1 MKKLKMQLQ
10 MFATAGVTKLE
21 NMVDPEVMAPM
32 ISAKLKDAI
41 VATPFAKVD
50 TTLQGRPGSTI
61 TVPKYLYIGDA
72 EDVAEGV
79 AVGVVKLETTTAE
92 YTIKKAMK
100 AVTITDEAILSGY
113 GNPVG
118 EANSQ
123 LGKSI
128 ANKVDNDVIEELMMA
143 SLRKTLEEPINYNG
157 VVDAIGVFNEE
168 ENVPKVMFINP
179 EQVTTLRKDTNF
191 ISNDKYNENVIMR
204 GEIGMIANTRIVPSR
219 KITLKTYEIVASTVT
234 GATEVTASNI
244 DTFEGKT
251 IRPVKV
257 GEYVKEADAPFYAN
271 PIVQL
276 RPESETGDETSAVT
290 IYLKRGVNVE
300 TERHTLNRTTDIS
313 VDEVY
318 AVALTDESKVVIAT
332 FPKTTTI

>member
-1 MKKLKMQLQ
+1 MEKLKLRLQ

-41 VATPFAKVD
+41 AATPFAKVD

-79 AVGVVKLETTTAE
+79 AVGVTKLETTTAE
-92 YTIKKAMK
+92 YSIKKAMK

-128 ANKVDNDVIEELMMA
+128 ANKVDNDVIDELLKA
-143 SLRKTLEEPINYNG
+143 QLKKTSDSPISYNG
-157 VVDAIGVFNEE
+157 VVDALGVFNEE
-168 ENVPKVMFINP
+168 ENVDKVMFVAP
-179 EQVTTLRKDTNF
+179 AQVTTLRKDPNF
-191 ISNDKYNENVIMR
+191 ISNDKYNMNVMIR
-204 GEIGMIANTRIVPSR
+204 GEIGMIGNTRIVPSR
-219 KITLKTYEIVASTVT
+219 KIALTK
-234 GATEVTASNI
+234 
-244 DTFEGKT
+244 GKF
-251 IRPVKV
+251 I
-257 GEYVKEADAPFYAN
+257 N

-276 RPESETGDETSAVT
+276 RPETETGDETSAVT

-300 TERHTLNRTTDIS
+300 TERHTLSRTTDIS

-318 AVALTDESKVVIAT
+318 VVALTDESKVVLAE
-332 FPKTTTI
+332 FAPENNL